1 MQGRLPSGGRL
12 FLCSKLPAGA
22 GGKHGAK
29 RLGGGKA
36 SGGRCAAWEERRKT
50 RERLQAVAEGGAAG
64 GKCGRHA
71 GRRERESRGEVKA
84 KGAWRKTPA
93 KGAGNAR
100 KTGEKYGRSMR
111 GYSGRR
117 GLFPSSPAL
126 CRAFSVFSRPRGPAA
141 EKAPAPFR
149 RERKTRGL
157 SLRS

>member
-12 FLCSKLPAGA
+12 FLCSKIPGGVRWGA
-22 GGKHGAK
+22 
-29 RLGGGKA
+29 LIEA
-36 SGGRCAAWEERRKT
+36 SGAR
-50 RERLQAVAEGGAAG
+50 QAVGESVEPRGTSCGNARESRRRPGRETAG
-64 GKCGRHA
+64 GKCGRDA

-84 KGAWRKTPA
+84 KGAWRKTPV

-100 KTGEKYGRSMR
+100 KAGETYGRSMR

-117 GLFPSSPAL
+117 GLFPASPAL
-126 CRAFSVFSRPRGPAA
+126 CRAFSVFSSPEVVRR

-157 SLRS
+157 SLRA